1 MMRVSDGFG
10 VFSSLFAI
18 GAIAQAIEKQASPV
32 DLGLGALALGFGLY
46 LWLVL
51 KK

>member
-1 MMRVSDGFG
+1 MRISDGFG

-18 GAIAQAIEKQASPV
+18 GAISQAIEKRANPV
-32 DLGLGALALGFGLY
+32 DIGLGALTLGFILY

-51 KK
+51 KQ